1 MATAS
6 ETVATVRQAQKLHRH
21 RQSSP
26 QAVPATPP
34 RPSSAAPAS
43 IKYR

>member
-6 ETVATVRQAQKLHRH
+6 EIVATVRQPQKLHRH

-26 QAVPATPP
+26 QAVPATPH
-34 RPSSAAPAS
+34 PSSAAPAS